1 MLHLNGYMSYHLK
14 VEYYSQ
20 ICYLAYKLWRI
31 LVIYVTFVQCLVHTP
46 DLWIFVPFVNEISLW
61 LLTTFFFF
69 SFRRV
74 TIRTINSKSL
84 NTFKLSHIKSWAH
97 TDYSLSP
104 RHIKRTQSS
113 QVSANAIFLQLQR
126 NLHDLYLLH
135 RNFADADDFYI
146 SSLLIS
152 SLKWVKNI
160 PKIIREVSCR
170 KMALAEKQ
178 QIIEKNKMSR
188 WTNIF
193 LSLW

>member
-1 MLHLNGYMSYHLK
+1 MLLGVQIMKNSGDLCDFCTMS
-14 VEYYSQ
+14 
-20 ICYLAYKLWRI
+20 CAYTRSVNI
-31 LVIYVTFVQCLVHTP
+31 RTFCERDFALVINDV
-46 DLWIFVPFVNEISLW
+46 
-61 LLTTFFFF
+61 FFF

-104 RHIKRTQSS
+104 RQIKRTQSS

-135 RNFADADDFYI
+135 RNFADADDFYT

-160 PKIIREVSCR
+160 PKIIREVSYR

-188 WTNIF
+188 
-193 LSLW
+193 